1 MRAGVAQI
9 ALCEN
14 IERNISK
21 SAGYIRQAADSNIDI
36 LCFPECSL
44 TGYMRNFDGVSK
56 SDIEKSLDAIHR
68 QGISHNIDFIIGTPY
83 FENSTLFNAAVL
95 MRANGSRATYFKNM
109 LTEFDQHHFST
120 GKGDLTFA
128 VKDTRC
134 GILICRDQNSP
145 GLARLYAEKGA
156 EAIFYLA
163 AHYYPPP
170 EARRKVDKNR
180 ALPIARAVE
189 NGVYVLK
196 ANAVGSQGNCLSLG
210 GSIIVDPQGTV
221 VREEGE
227 KEENVIYV
235 DI

>member
-9 ALCEN
+9 ALGED

-21 SAGYIRQAADSNIDI
+21 SADSLRQAADLNIDI

-44 TGYMRNFDGVSK
+44 TGYIRSFDDLSR
-56 SDIEKSLDAIHR
+56 SDIEKSLDIIHK

-83 FENSTLFNAAVL
+83 FDNNTQFNAAVL
-95 MRANGSRATYFKNM
+95 MRASGSRATYFKNM
-109 LTEFDQHHFST
+109 LTAFDQRHFSK

-128 VKDTRC
+128 VKEKRC

-145 GLARLYAEKGA
+145 GLARLYAEKGS

-163 AHYYPPP
+163 AHYYPPT

-189 NGVYVLK
+189 NRIYVLK
-196 ANAVGSQGNCLSLG
+196 ANAVGSQGNCVSLG

-221 VREEGE
+221 VCEEGE
-227 KEENVIYV
+227 KEENILYV